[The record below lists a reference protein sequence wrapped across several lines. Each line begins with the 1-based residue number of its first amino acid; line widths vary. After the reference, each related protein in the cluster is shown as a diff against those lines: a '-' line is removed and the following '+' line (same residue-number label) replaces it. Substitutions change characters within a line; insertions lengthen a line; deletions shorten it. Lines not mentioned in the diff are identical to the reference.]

1 MLQKSRHI
9 FRHESGQN
17 LVEFALVLPILML
30 IILGIVEFSWAW
42 LQTNTATSAA
52 REAARVAAVT
62 TSPYSTAA
70 AEARARTV
78 LQNAGI
84 DSGAATVTI
93 SAPDAA
99 TQQITVTVQFQ
110 YHSITGFIPGLNGI
124 TLQGTTSIRWEG

>member
-1 MLQKSRHI
+1 MRLKSRHI
-9 FRHESGQN
+9 FQHEGGQN
-17 LVEFALVLPILML
+17 LVEFALVLPILLL

-62 TSPYSTAA
+62 ASPYSTAV

-84 DSGAATVTI
+84 DSGTATVTI
-93 SAPDAA
+93 TVPDAV
-99 TQQITVTVQFQ
+99 TKQITVTVQFQ
-110 YHSITGFIPGLNGI
+110 YNSITGFIPGLNGI
-124 TLQGTTSIRWEG
+124 TLRGETSIRWEG